1 MNEKHVTIGIA
12 GHVDHGK
19 TSLVKCLTGTDTD
32 RLQEEKRRG
41 LSIESGI
48 APFQSN
54 DTDVRMAFVDV
65 PGHTDF
71 LKNTIRGLSSVDMAI
86 LVIAADDGLMPQTL
100 AHLHILNFFDVKNG
114 FVVLSKCDL
123 ADDEIL
129 YLAELEIR
137 EALEGTF
144 LDEKPIMPFSV
155 IDKTGLHEIEKCIV
169 ETAREIQIRESSLP
183 FRLWIDQ
190 VKSFDGIGT
199 VVTGT
204 IQSGTLN
211 QGDPLHLLPAGIET
225 RARLLEMHHDKAD
238 KAVAGQRVGINI
250 PKVPVKDVKRGMVL
264 SGPDA
269 VHPTYLLN
277 VEIRLLENAGKPVK
291 NRQRVK
297 LYLGTSVTNAM
308 IVFMEQEYLYP
319 GGKGFAQVR
328 LMKPVPALPGDPF
341 VIGILNIQAVI
352 GGGRVLQICR
362 EKIRRNN
369 VGATLSLMKAVQEND
384 IKAFVTHIFKLKP
397 STLMSSR
404 KLARCFFVDEAA
416 IEKEILK
423 GVRSGKIILFE
434 GQGFFEKTQYQALKK
449 QVPSVV
455 KMILTDNPL
464 KVKVSHEEIK
474 DRLSPR
480 LNDAPFQRMVSELLN
495 EKKIIKTGG
504 GFQVPDYTA
513 NLSSGRE
520 KLIVLLENYAQMSW
534 LVPFSAHTFWTLHKK
549 DYSLNEVQRML
560 DYLYL
565 QKRLIRLNNR
575 RFISHDAM
583 AVIKERVK
591 NLIRLKGG
599 LTIEDGKE
607 VLGYGRTVGI
617 SVFEYLDSIKFTRRK
632 DDMRILTDSDIEKRA
647 DA

>member
-1 MNEKHVTIGIA
+1 MIEKYVTIGIA

-54 DTDVRMAFVDV
+54 DAGLRMAFVDV

-71 LKNTIRGLSSVDMAI
+71 LKNTIRGLSGVDMAI
-86 LVIAADDGLMPQTL
+86 LVVAADDGLMPQTL
-100 AHLHILNFFDVKNG
+100 AHLHILNFFEVKNG

-123 ADDEIL
+123 TDDEIL

-137 EALEGTF
+137 EAVEGTF
-144 LDEKPIMPFSV
+144 LDEKPIIPFSV
-155 IDKTGLHEIEKCIV
+155 IDKRGLHEIEKCIV
-169 ETAREIQIRESSLP
+169 ETAREIQIKESSLP

-190 VKSFDGIGT
+190 VKSFAGIGT

-211 QGDPLHLLPAGIET
+211 QGDSLHLLPADIET

-238 KAVAGQRVGINI
+238 KVVAGQRVGINI
-250 PKVPVKDVKRGMVL
+250 PKVPVKHVKRGMAL
-264 SGPDA
+264 SVPDA
-269 VHPTYLLN
+269 IHPTYLLN

-369 VGATLSLMKAVQEND
+369 AGATRSLMKAVQEND
-384 IKAFVTHIFKLKP
+384 IKVFVTHIFKLKP
-397 STLMSSR
+397 STLMTSR

-416 IEKEILK
+416 IEKELLK
-423 GVRSGKIILFE
+423 GVRSGEILLFK
-434 GQGFFEKTQYQALKK
+434 GQGFFEKKQYQTLKK

-455 KMILTDNPL
+455 KKILTDNPL
-464 KVKVSHEEIK
+464 KVKASHEEIK

-480 LNDAPFQRMVSELLN
+480 LNDGPFQRMIAELLN
-495 EKKIIKTGG
+495 ENKIIKTGG

-513 NLSSGRE
+513 NLSSDRE
-520 KLIVLLENYAQMSW
+520 KLIVLLENYAQTSW
-534 LVPFSAHTFWTLHKK
+534 LVPFSAHTFWTLYKK
-549 DYSLNEVQRML
+549 EYSLNEVQRVL

-591 NLIRLKGG
+591 NLIRSKGG

-607 VLGYGRTVGI
+607 LLGYGRTVGI
-617 SVFEYLDSIKFTRRK
+617 SVFEYLDSIKFTQRK
-632 DDMRILTDSDIEKRA
+632 DDMRVLTEPEIEQQT

>member
-1 MNEKHVTIGIA
+1 MVEKYVTIGIA

-48 APFQSN
+48 AQFKSN
-54 DTDVRMAFVDV
+54 GSNMQMAFVDV

-71 LKNTIRGLSSVDMAI
+71 LKNTIRGLSGVDMAI
-86 LVIAADDGLMPQTL
+86 LVVAADDGLMPQTL
-100 AHLHILNFFDVKNG
+100 AHLHILNFFEVKNG
-114 FVVLSKCDL
+114 FIVLSKCDL

-144 LDEKPIMPFSV
+144 LDEKPIIPFSA
-155 IDKTGLHEIEKCIV
+155 IDKKGLREIEKCIM
-169 ETAREIQIRESSLP
+169 ETAREIQIKESSLP

-190 VKSFDGIGT
+190 VKSFAGIGT

-211 QGDPLHLLPAGIET
+211 QGDTLHLLPAGIET

-238 KAVAGQRVGINI
+238 EAVAGQRVGINI

-264 SGPDA
+264 SVPAA

-308 IVFMEQEYLYP
+308 IVFMEQEHLYP
-319 GGKGFAQVR
+319 GEKGFAQVR
-328 LMKPVPALPGDPF
+328 LMKSVPALPGDPF
-341 VIGILNIQAVI
+341 VIGILNIQTVI

-369 VGATLSLMKAVQEND
+369 AGATCSLMKAVHEND
-384 IKAFVTHIFKLKP
+384 IRAFVTHIFKLNP
-397 STLMSSR
+397 STLRTSK
-404 KLARCFFVDEAA
+404 KLARYFFVGEAA

-423 GVRSGKIILFE
+423 GVRSGEILLFE
-434 GQGFFEKTQYQALKK
+434 GQGFFEKKQYQVLKK
-449 QVPSVV
+449 QVPPVV
-455 KMILTDNPL
+455 KKILTDNPL
-464 KVKVSHEEIK
+464 KVKASYEEIK

-480 LNDAPFQRMVSELLN
+480 LNDAPFQRMIAELLN
-495 EKKIIKTGG
+495 EKKIIKSGG
-504 GFQVPDYTA
+504 GFQVPNYTA
-513 NLSSGRE
+513 NLSNDRE
-520 KLIVLLENYAQMSW
+520 KLIVLLEDYAQTSW
-534 LVPFSAHTFWTLHKK
+534 LVPFSAHTFWTLHKMTC
-549 DYSLNEVQRML
+549 SLNEVQRVL
-560 DYLYL
+560 DYLHT

-575 RFISHDAM
+575 RFITHDAM

-591 NLIRLKGG
+591 DLIRLKGG

-607 VLGYGRTVGI
+607 LLGYGRTVGI
-617 SVFEYLDSIKFTRRK
+617 PVFEYLDSIKFTRRK
-632 DDMRILTDSDIEKRA
+632 NDMRVLTDPEIEQQT

>member
-1 MNEKHVTIGIA
+1 
-12 GHVDHGK
+12 
-19 TSLVKCLTGTDTD
+19 
-32 RLQEEKRRG
+32 
-41 LSIESGI
+41 
-48 APFQSN
+48 
-54 DTDVRMAFVDV
+54 
-65 PGHTDF
+65 
-71 LKNTIRGLSSVDMAI
+71 
-86 LVIAADDGLMPQTL
+86 
-100 AHLHILNFFDVKNG
+100 
-114 FVVLSKCDL
+114 
-123 ADDEIL
+123 
-129 YLAELEIR
+129 
-137 EALEGTF
+137 
-144 LDEKPIMPFSV
+144 
-155 IDKTGLHEIEKCIV
+155 
-169 ETAREIQIRESSLP
+169 
-183 FRLWIDQ
+183 
-190 VKSFDGIGT
+190 

-204 IQSGTLN
+204 IQSGTLS
-211 QGDPLHLLPAGIET
+211 QGDSLHLLPADIET

-250 PKVPVKDVKRGMVL
+250 PKIPVKHVKRGMAL
-264 SGPDA
+264 SELDA
-269 VHPTYLLN
+269 VNSTYLLN

-369 VGATLSLMKAVQEND
+369 AGATRSLMKAVQEND
-384 IKAFVTHIFKLKP
+384 IKVFVTHIFKLKP
-397 STLMSSR
+397 SNLMTSR

-423 GVRSGKIILFE
+423 GVRSGEILLFK
-434 GQGFFEKTQYQALKK
+434 GQGFFEKKQYQTLKK

-455 KMILTDNPL
+455 KKILTDNPL
-464 KVKVSHEEIK
+464 KVKAGHEEIK

-480 LNDAPFQRMVSELLN
+480 LNDGPFQRMIAELLN
-495 EKKIIKTGG
+495 ENKIIKTGG

-513 NLSSGRE
+513 NLSSDRE
-520 KLIVLLENYAQMSW
+520 KLIVLLENYAQTSW

-549 DYSLNEVQRML
+549 EYSLNEVQRVL

-591 NLIRLKGG
+591 NLIRSKGG

-607 VLGYGRTVGI
+607 LLGYGRTVGI
-617 SVFEYLDSIKFTRRK
+617 SVFEYLDSIKFTQRK
-632 DDMRILTDSDIEKRA
+632 DDMRVLTEPEIEQQT